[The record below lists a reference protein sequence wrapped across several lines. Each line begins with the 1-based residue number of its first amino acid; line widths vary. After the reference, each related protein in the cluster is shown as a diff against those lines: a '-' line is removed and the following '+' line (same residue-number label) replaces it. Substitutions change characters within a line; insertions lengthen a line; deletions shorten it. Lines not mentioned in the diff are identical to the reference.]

1 MVCKVE
7 PGTSADYVIEEQ
19 AEYHLGGRE
28 PNGHWYAS
36 DQFGLADG
44 AEIDNRLFRALHAG
58 EDPVTGQQIGKPN
71 ASGER
76 VCGYDAQFAAPK
88 SVSVLW
94 ALADT
99 DTRAKIE
106 VCQER
111 AVRAALDFAQQ
122 AGAQIRTGHN
132 GVNLEKTAFFGATF
146 QHGESRP
153 TERDDGEFRSDPQL
167 HTHSIIFNLGLG
179 ADGQWRALDGRTL
192 MALQKAMGAQYHAE
206 LANLLETEL
215 GAVIERHDLPDVRHN
230 GEFEIRGVAPDLL
243 DRFSTRRQQI
253 TEAMATHGLET
264 HEAAELADAV
274 ALSTRKGKTSE
285 TRDQQLERWTTEAA
299 EDGHIW
305 QQIRALALGRQ
316 LDQVSERRRAKE
328 YGEALAAVAERLTE
342 NESTFSQVDLY
353 AAIAAAGAG
362 RGHGA
367 IDVVAIEADMLA
379 RGDIVALATD
389 EKGQAIYSTAE
400 MIQVE
405 REIQQWA
412 AEQAAAYPVVNK
424 EPSDAKAT
432 RPRPINDNFG
442 FTAPENELDAVQL
455 ASGTEAGRDGL
466 HNLSRQPMGR
476 LAAGGSLLLSDQ
488 ARCDV
493 AVFRAAAAHTV
504 RRSDARRLGAG
515 PHTVGAAEI
524 DAYLSAR
531 EASGRA
537 LTDEQGIS
545 LHWIGRHGGHHV
557 VIEGAAGSGK
567 TVSVMQGAADLYHAK
582 GYRVLATAQRWVTT
596 LDLAKVQTPNGKHIE
611 GRAAAKWI
619 ADYKAGRATF
629 DARTVIL
636 VDEAGQMGSREAHA
650 LMQIAEKTGCR
661 IIWTGDQKQQ
671 KSAAAGDPLAL
682 LAKELG
688 SFRLAESQRMKATA
702 ADVIAWR
709 QHVDQAEAHRRAAAL
724 SIDDRASLIKQHGTA
739 VEAAG
744 AVWARKAADA
754 FAHGRAAEAL
764 AMFREHDQL
773 VWADSHDSALDAA
786 VAGWAVFKGAN
797 PHASAVVSA
806 GRHVDVRALNDR
818 MRQYLRSIGQIEAD
832 QVTVP
837 AIAPNGE
844 KFGLALAIGDQ
855 VRLGANVKDLDAF
868 NGMVGIV
875 RKISNGEAG
884 PHLELDMHTPKGV
897 RRIDLDTTRLVDKAG
912 RIRLAHGYAGTN
924 TLIQGATVDATF
936 GQVSSRDSSNSAYV
950 IASRARHVTILYLSR
965 ERENAS
971 LVRRL
976 PLSERRSA
984 VFTDE
989 DRERNLAAAL
999 SRSQTKKST
1008 LTAGP
1013 TQSADAVNAAAT
1025 SLAAVRTQAQQQQEN
1040 EMGRKAQAV
1049 QTANRDGERRS
1060 KQIAEAAAVAAP
1072 PIDQTAELGEEYGI
1086 DASADK
1092 RRFDHLKQLG
1102 EWYKTN
1108 FAAKHE
1114 EQLDWIRFEPNQK
1127 GHDQVAVGLRD
1138 GSRIRDN
1145 GNGRILLEGG
1155 RGTPQR
1161 AELMIEIAAAQG
1173 LTALRLR
1180 GSRDFKRDLAKAA
1193 FEHGLEVKNPE
1204 LQPYMQG
1211 LERTMPHRKGIHAQA
1226 VQEREVKAAEQVKSA
1241 GQNPAASDAARRQ
1254 LAADREDR
1262 QMATVEPA
1270 QEQRASSEAAAPTHD
1285 HDVEDEQ
1292 EA

>member
-28 PNGHWYAS
+28 PNGHWYAGG
-36 DQFGLADG
+36 QFGLADG
-44 AEIDNRLFRALHAG
+44 AEIDNRIFRALHAG
-58 EDPVTGQQIGKPN
+58 EDPATGQQIGKPN

-94 ALADT
+94 ALADA
-99 DTRAKIE
+99 DTRARIE
-106 VCQER
+106 ACQER
-111 AVRAALDFAQQ
+111 AVRAALNFAQQ

-132 GVNLEKTAFFGATF
+132 GINLEKTAFFGATF

-153 TERDDGEFRSDPQL
+153 TERPDEAYRSDPQL
-167 HTHSIIFNLGLG
+167 HTHTIIFNLGQG
-179 ADGQWRALDGRTL
+179 ADGGWRALDGRSL

-206 LANLLETEL
+206 LAHLLETEL
-215 GAVIERHDLPDVRHN
+215 GAVVERHDLPDARHN
-230 GEFEIRGVAPDLL
+230 GEFEIRGLPADLA
-243 DRFSTRRQQI
+243 DQFSTRRQEI

-274 ALSTRKGKTSE
+274 ALATRKGKTSE
-285 TRDQQLERWTTEAA
+285 TRDQQLDRWAREAA
-299 EDGHIW
+299 ETGHIW
-305 QQIRALALGRQ
+305 QQIRAQALGQQ
-316 LDQVSERRRAKE
+316 LDQVSERRRSKE

-342 NESTFSQVDLY
+342 NESTFTQADLY
-353 AAIAAAGAG
+353 AAIAAVGAG

-367 IDVVAIEADMLA
+367 VDVVAIEADMLA
-379 RGDIVALATD
+379 SGTIISLATD
-389 EKGQAIYSTAE
+389 EKGQAVYSTAE
-400 MIQVE
+400 MIRIE
-405 REIQQWA
+405 REIQRWA
-412 AEQAAAYPVVNK
+412 ADQAAAYPVFN
-424 EPSDAKAT
+424 EEASDAKPT
-432 RPRPINDNFG
+432 RPRPVNDNFN
-442 FTAPENELDAVQL
+442 FAPALHQLDIDQPAARAEAV
-455 ASGTEAGRDGL
+455 GDGVHHL
-466 HNLSRQPMGR
+466 LGQPVGR
-476 LAAGGSLLLSDQ
+476 LAAGGGVLLPGQ
-488 ARCDV
+488 AHHHLDHLRPP
-493 AVFRAAAAHTV
+493 AAHTV
-504 RRSDARRLGAG
+504 RRPDARRLKAG
-515 PHTVGAAEI
+515 PHTLDGAAV
-524 DAYLSAR
+524 DAYLADR
-531 EASGRA
+531 AAHGRP
-537 LTDEQGIS
+537 LTDEQGIA
-545 LHWIGRHGGHHV
+545 LHWIGRHGGRHV

-596 LDLAKVQTPNGKHIE
+596 LDLAKVQTPDGKHIE

-629 DARTVIL
+629 DARTVVL

-650 LMQIAEKTGCR
+650 LMQIAQETGCR
-661 IIWTGDQKQQ
+661 VIWTGDQKQQ

-688 SFRLAESQRMKATA
+688 SFRLAESQRMKATS

-709 QHVDQAEAHRRAAAL
+709 HHVDPAEAHRRAGAL
-724 SIDDRASLIKQHGTA
+724 SVEERADLVKQHGTA

-744 AVWARKAADA
+744 AVWARRAADA

-773 VWADSHDSALDAA
+773 VWTDSHDDALDAA
-786 VAGWAVFKGAN
+786 VAGWAAFKGAN

-818 MRQYLRSIGQIEAD
+818 MRQHLRSIGQIGAD
-832 QVTVP
+832 QVTMP
-837 AIAPNGE
+837 AIAPNGD
-844 KFGLALAIGDQ
+844 KFDLALAVGDQ
-855 VRLGANVKDLDAF
+855 VRLGANVKDLHAF

-875 RKISNGEAG
+875 RDIRNGEAG
-884 PHLELDMHTPKGV
+884 PRLALDLHTPEGV
-897 RRIDLDTTRLVDKAG
+897 RHIDLETARLADKAG

-950 IASRARHVTILYLSR
+950 IASRARHVTVLYLSR

-971 LVRRL
+971 LARRL

-999 SRSQTKKST
+999 SRSQVKKST
-1008 LTAGP
+1008 LTAGA
-1013 TQSADAVNAAAT
+1013 TQPADVVNAAAAT
-1025 SLAAVRTQAQQQQEN
+1025 LEAARTQSQQPQER
-1040 EMGRKAQAV
+1040 EMGQKAQVV
-1049 QTANRDGERRS
+1049 QKDAEEERRAR
-1060 KQIAEAAAVAAP
+1060 QIAEAAAVA
-1072 PIDQTAELGEEYGI
+1072 DKQAEKQAAAQAEIGEEYGI
-1086 DASADK
+1086 DASADR

-1102 EWYKTN
+1102 QWYEAN

-1114 EQLDWIRFEPNQK
+1114 EQVDWVRFVPDEK
-1127 GHDQVAVGLRD
+1127 GRDQVTVGLRD

-1145 GNGRILLEGG
+1145 GIGQILLEG
-1155 RGTPQR
+1155 RSTPQH
-1161 AELMIEIAAAQG
+1161 AELIIEIAAAQG
-1173 LTALRLR
+1173 LTALKLR
-1180 GSRDFKRDLAKAA
+1180 GSRDFKRDLAKAC
-1193 FEHGLEVKNPE
+1193 FEHGLEVKNAE
-1204 LQPYMQG
+1204 LQPYMQS
-1211 LERTMPHRKGIHAQA
+1211 LDRTMPHRKGIFAQA
-1226 VQEREVKAAEQVKSA
+1226 AQDQEKLAEQARSG
-1241 GQNPAASDAARRQ
+1241 GQNPAASANALQQ
-1254 LAADREDR
+1254 LAAERAER
-1262 QMATVEPA
+1262 QVQA
-1270 QEQRASSEAAAPTHD
+1270 EAAPHEAQASQED
-1285 HDVEDEQ
+1285 EDEQ